1 MTIGG
6 CNLFMGAY
14 AERVAGRRFAV
25 NSSPQISE
33 DQERKM
39 TNQVTEALKQIK
51 FLRNKQDFVSISEEG
66 KAFLCGDAVKDNM
79 KETSALLDK
88 MYTDNAKLHEK
99 LQQTDPE
106 DPFWG
111 NTGNQWLVFSEQLHS
126 NGFYDPM
133 SDEEVIAMESLL
145 DKMTCGMDGVSS
157 SLYDTGSGL
166 NLYGMDFLT
175 GGEGRTTGFDL
186 FNETSESLTMD
197 LESSTTALKYF
208 GEKHISDEG
217 LREEFNGLV
226 DKYHSHNVEILKGYQ
241 SPAEK
246 MQRAIRSIQRG
257 KYPNSAIFNSMS
269 QAGMEDYSER
279 LSANSHLGGV
289 SHTSEEE
296 SQYKQDL
303 SVLLERIK
311 QRTDRWDDMWKMLEN
326 TLVDYTSKDSSDKGI
341 RQAVSEQVNVT
352 LDRMQGYWSVLMG
365 GKGVL

>member
-14 AERVAGRRFAV
+14 AERVSNRTLSAGSRL
-25 NSSPQISE
+25 QISE
-33 DQERKM
+33 DQERQI
-39 TNQVTEALKQIK
+39 TNQVTEAVKQIK
-51 FLRNKQDFVSISEEG
+51 ALRNKQDSVTISEEG
-66 KAFLCGDAVKDNM
+66 KAFLCGDAVKENM
-79 KETSALLDK
+79 RDTTALLEK
-88 MYTDNAKLHEK
+88 MYTDNAKQQEK

-126 NGFYDPM
+126 NGFYDSM

-145 DKMTCGMDGVSS
+145 GKMTCGMDGVSNR
-157 SLYDTGSGL
+157 LYDTGSGL

-197 LESSTTALKYF
+197 LESSTAALKYF
-208 GEKHISDEG
+208 GEKYISDEG

-226 DKYHSHNVEILKGYQ
+226 DKYHSHNAEILKGYQ

-246 MQRAIRSIQRG
+246 MQKAISNIQSG

-269 QAGMEDYSER
+269 QVGMGDYSER
-279 LSANSHLGGV
+279 LNANSHLGGI

-296 SQYKQDL
+296 SRYKQDI
-303 SVLLERIK
+303 SALLEQLK
-311 QRTDRWDDMWKMLEN
+311 QRSSGWDDMWKKLEN

-341 RQAVSEQVNVT
+341 RKAASEQAATT
-352 LDRMQGYWSVLMG
+352 LDRMQGYWSL
-365 GKGVL
+365 LL